1 MLSDPPGWRSPS
13 SISRPVPAPGPR
25 PRGPGPF
32 GRPKKSFLASTD
44 LGDHPNIERRY
55 TRDSPSFGDDGQ
67 IGDNGDGIATR
78 IGAMAFKHS
87 VVRRCACT
95 TVHACR
101 RTAHMCWSQ
110 RERALPALLHCAG
123 PWLDDKH
130 RAVLAGLRRRR
141 RCPPVSWQPWSTA
154 ATVAADAT
162 WHCSQMVIAAHAL
175 LTTTARALTCCTL
188 SSHSDGPRDHPEAC
202 PVYPCGRR
210 ALSYS
215 GTR

>member
-25 PRGPGPF
+25 PGGPGPF

-44 LGDHPNIERRY
+44 LGDHPNLERRY
-55 TRDSPSFGDDGQ
+55 GWFRPLLGTTDKPVTTAR
-67 IGDNGDGIATR
+67 IAQ
-78 IGAMAFKHS
+78 MAFKHS

-110 RERALPALLHCAG
+110 RARAATTLLHCAG

-130 RAVLAGLRRRR
+130 RAVLAGLRRRH

-162 WHCSQMVIAAHAL
+162 WHCSQTVIAAHAL
-175 LTTTARALTCCTL
+175 QTSTARALTCCTL

>member
-1 MLSDPPGWRSPS
+1 MIPPGGGRSTISQPS
-13 SISRPVPAPGPR
+13 TAPAPGSMAVWAAMAAQKRFGEMILER
-25 PRGPGPF
+25 PIWERQ
-32 GRPKKSFLASTD
+32 PKKVA
-44 LGDHPNIERRY
+44 GYHPFRPIWHGGAH
-55 TRDSPSFGDDGQ
+55 PGQ
-67 IGDNGDGIATR
+67 IGDNGEDWRDGIQAR
-78 IGAMAFKHS
+78 

-101 RTAHMCWSQ
+101 RTTHMCWSQ
-110 RERALPALLHCAG
+110 RERAPPALLHCAG

-188 SSHSDGPRDHPEAC
+188 SSHADGPRDHPEAC

-210 ALSYS
+210 ALPYS

>member
-1 MLSDPPGWRSPS
+1 MAVALVHLAAGPSTGPASERAWAFWSSQKELLGQHRFGRSPKF
-13 SISRPVPAPGPR
+13 RAALRLV
-25 PRGPGPF
+25 
-32 GRPKKSFLASTD
+32 
-44 LGDHPNIERRY
+44 
-55 TRDSPSFGDDGQ
+55 SPSFGDDGQ
-67 IGDNGDGIATR
+67 TGDNGEDCK
-78 IGAMAFKHS
+78 MAFKHS

-110 RERALPALLHCAG
+110 RARAATTLLHCAG

-130 RAVLAGLRRRR
+130 RAVLAGLRRRH

-162 WHCSQMVIAAHAL
+162 WHCSQTVIAAHAL
-175 LTTTARALTCCTL
+175 QTTTARALTCCTL